1 MAQWSAVSTRE
12 FLDVDR
18 GAIEYERRTGDGF
31 GGGSSSPLV
40 FLHEGLGSIDLWR
53 GLPDD
58 VRSRLGD
65 RETLVYARHGH
76 GRSAAA
82 VLPRPI
88 TYMHHEADV
97 VLPALL
103 AELGIERPWLIG
115 HSDGASI
122 ALLHAGAGHDV
133 AGIVCLAPH
142 VFVEPESIVGIE
154 AARDQ
159 FDATDMG
166 ERMRKYHADP
176 FATFRGWNDVW
187 LSPPFLEWNIEDRL
201 PGIEAPVLL
210 VQGSDDQYGTFA
222 QLDAIERGV
231 RGPVEQRRIEGAGH
245 SPHLDARDAVVAAIV
260 DFIQRHDRQNL
271 LGPVDD

>member
-1 MAQWSAVSTRE
+1 VSTRGYV
-12 FLDVDR
+12 DVDR
-18 GAIEYERRTGDGF
+18 GPIEYERWAGEDDADT
-31 GGGSSSPLV
+31 SSAPLV

-58 VRSRLGD
+58 VRSGLGG

-76 GRSAAA
+76 GRSAAPD
-82 VLPRPI
+82 LPRPVG
-88 TYMHHEADV
+88 YMHHEADV

-103 AELGIERPWLIG
+103 ARLDLERPWLIG

-122 ALLHAGAGHDV
+122 ALLYAGAGHEV

-142 VFVEPESIVGIE
+142 VFVEPESIAGIE

-166 ERMRKYHADP
+166 ERMRTYHADP
-176 FATFRGWNDVW
+176 HATFRGWNDVW
-187 LSPPFLEWNIEDRL
+187 LWPPFLEWNIEDRL

-210 VQGSDDQYGTFA
+210 VQGTSDQYGTFA

-231 RGPVEQRRIEGAGH
+231 HGPVEQRRIDGAGH
-245 SPHLDARDAVVAAIV
+245 SPHLDAREVVVSAIV
-260 DFIQRHDRQNL
+260 DFIRRH
-271 LGPVDD
+271 PVQVVSDTT

>member
-1 MAQWSAVSTRE
+1 VAQWGPVSTRR
-12 FLDVDR
+12 FVDVDR
-18 GAIEYERRTGDGF
+18 GAIEYERLA
-31 GGGSSSPLV
+31 GGGMGVGSSPLV

-53 GLPDD
+53 GVPDD

-65 RETLVYARHGH
+65 RDVLVYARHGH

-82 VLPRPI
+82 HLPRPV

-103 AELGIERPWLIG
+103 AVLDIERPWLIG

-122 ALLHAGAGHDV
+122 ALLHAGADHDV

-142 VFVEPESIVGIE
+142 VFVEPESIAGIA

-166 ERMRKYHADP
+166 ARMRKYHADP
-176 FATFRGWNDVW
+176 EQTFRGWNDVW
-187 LSPPFLEWNIEDRL
+187 LSPPFSEWNIEDRL
-201 PGIEAPVLL
+201 PAIEAPVLL
-210 VQGSDDQYGTFA
+210 VQGTDDQYGTFA

-231 RGPVEQRRIEGAGH
+231 SGPVEQRRIVGAGH
-245 SPHLDARDAVVAAIV
+245 SPHLDARDAVVTVIV
-260 DFIQRHDRQNL
+260 DFIARHDPERPL
-271 LGPVDD
+271 EPIDV